1 MSIDN
6 CKYCNRIGLP
16 LLPLR
21 IAYVPGESA
30 NKPATLPS
38 APHMPTAPVRDGKY
52 VLRVI
57 SEGYVYLFDERA
69 GGVWRCFAATTSGHF
84 QEILLDAPP
93 NSPPTFHCGEKG
105 HNVVASLINV
115 TRASEAGKVWVG
127 YSRTW
132 WTAKVRKQ
140 LKSDAQLRGKLMVG
154 LNAAEAVSG
163 GSIPADAGVRV
174 ATGNELAKL
183 VGEYAATPAAFSAV
197 DHRYASY
204 TTAPAID
211 RSGQADALITRMH
224 ANSPGNAIVLCLP
237 DTVGVAQ
244 DINHWRNLQAGE
256 LAKYQGDAAKLR
268 SRIVGDIILD
278 LESSM
283 RKQGQGKVWDER
295 YAPKVSMQKVHAD
308 KAAHDKKVKELEAHI
323 LRASDDWYAWAN
335 SDFFKLAWQVYDG
348 ADAQHGKSIGAA
360 MERDF
365 ARCVFGSGATPKEQT
380 WWQAWLTADPAD
392 AQHPLWLAFTA
403 ADKDV
408 IAFLKGDAAKPL
420 DVGKLDKGVDLVKQ
434 SKDLTEKLR
443 EWHEVRKAKG
453 LQRSAQAESGLLAV
467 TFASQLSVLARSKPE
482 AALVAGQRLR
492 LVIVSRMEVLVTPNV
507 QKVTLQ
513 QMVVQ
518 MHEAVWGPPKS
529 QMSKVVQEARS
540 LKIAQGVDGA
550 WLGSR
555 FTATRVVATEVW
567 MPETAVGLGQAK
579 VPKTLPAPAAQIA
592 LPRPALNPWQ
602 GLTQYIRN
610 SKALGQGLLGL
621 GTALQISNLSANLIQ
636 LDRALKG
643 NASNRDDNI
652 TECLYGVVSGSL
664 GLMALTGEV
673 FAGAMAARVTPAV
686 VTTSAARLL
695 AIAGWTALG
704 GGLLGC
710 ASAGLDAY
718 QAFGKSSGLELD
730 GDKDAAS
737 SYRRAARASVVAAI
751 GSGALT
757 VIATG
762 ALLAQAG
769 ATGVAA
775 SAVVGAASFVGMGA
789 AIPVA
794 GWIVLVIGATVAGIY
809 FAYKAATAED
819 TPLEKWL
826 SRCEWRNEEA
836 YKGTSRT
843 KYRNLKD
850 EMAEFQLALYGIN
863 VVLNWNDRF
872 GKDEVEVSVVMPG
885 FRSAVSSYAL
895 SLQLFGPGRR
905 QTVVTRQTSA
915 FSEDP
920 DLKPQPPTQAYFSAV
935 PPGQK
940 LIPMDEVLQFS
951 EPFTLALE
959 NGVATYAGKLRVNED
974 FYDRVRLKLEY
985 WPDPANHPDLHMI
998 PVPGGA
1004 NYAETRD

>member
-6 CKYCNRIGLP
+6 CKYCNRTGLP
-16 LLPLR
+16 FLPLR

-69 GGVWRCFAATTSGHF
+69 GGVWRCFAATASGHF

-93 NSPPTFHCGEKG
+93 KSPPAFHCGEKG

-115 TRASEAGKVWVG
+115 ARADEAGKVWVG

-132 WTAKVRKQ
+132 WTAKIRKQ
-140 LKSDAQLRGKLMVG
+140 LKSDAHLRGKLMVG
-154 LNAAEAVSG
+154 LNAAEAVHG
-163 GSIPADAGVRV
+163 GSIPVDAGVRV
-174 ATGNELAKL
+174 ASSHELSNL
-183 VGEYAATPAAFSAV
+183 VGEYAATPAAFGVV
-197 DHRYASY
+197 DRRYASH

-211 RSGQADALITRMH
+211 RSGQADALIARMH

-244 DINHWRNLQAGE
+244 DINHWRNLKAGE
-256 LAKYQGDAAKLR
+256 LAKYQGDATKLR
-268 SRIVGDIILD
+268 ARIVGDIILD

-283 RKQGQGKVWDER
+283 RKQGQGKVWDKR
-295 YAPKVSMQKVHAD
+295 YAPKVSMQKVRAD
-308 KAAHDKKVKELEAHI
+308 KTAHDKKIKELEAHI
-323 LRASDDWYAWAN
+323 LRGSDDWCAWAN
-335 SDFFKLAWQVYDG
+335 SEFFKLAWQVYDG
-348 ADAQHGKSIGAA
+348 ADAHHGKTVGVA

-365 ARCVFGSGATPKEQT
+365 ARCVFGSGATPKEQA
-380 WWQAWLTADPAD
+380 WWKEWLTADPAD
-392 AQHPLWLAFTA
+392 AHHPLWLAFTA

-434 SKDLTEKLR
+434 SKDLTEKLH
-443 EWHEVRKAKG
+443 EWHAARKTKG
-453 LQRSAQAESGLLAV
+453 LQRSAQAESGLLAM
-467 TFASQLSVLARSKPE
+467 TLASQLSVLARSQPE

-492 LVIVSRMEVLVTPNV
+492 LVIVSRMDVLVTPHV
-507 QKVTLQ
+507 QQVTLQ

-518 MHEAVWGPPKS
+518 MHEAVWGPPRS
-529 QMSKVVQEARS
+529 TLAKVVKEERS
-540 LKIAQGVDGA
+540 LTIAQSVDGA

-567 MPETAVGLGQAK
+567 MPETAVDLGRAR
-579 VPKTLPAPAAQIA
+579 VPKALPAPAAQIA
-592 LPRPALNPWQ
+592 LPHPGLNPWQ
-602 GLTQYIRN
+602 GLTTYLKN

-621 GTALQISNLSANLIQ
+621 GAALQISNLSANLIQ

-643 NASNRDDNI
+643 NASNRDDSI
-652 TECLYGVVSGSL
+652 TESLYGVVSGSL
-664 GLMALTGEV
+664 GLMALTSEV
-673 FAGAMAARVTPAV
+673 FAGAMAARVAPAV
-686 VTTSAARLL
+686 VVASAARLL
-695 AIAGWTALG
+695 TAAGWTALG
-704 GGLLGC
+704 GGLLGT
-710 ASAGLDAY
+710 ASAAIDGVLSY
-718 QAFGKSSGLELD
+718 KKFVSQYRD
-730 GDKDAAS
+730 GDRDAAGFSFATSIS
-737 SYRRAARASVVAAI
+737 SFTAAL

-757 VIATG
+757 VIAAGTF
-762 ALLAQAG
+762 LAQAG

-775 SAVVGAASFVGMGA
+775 STIVGAASFLGMGA

-809 FAYKAATAED
+809 FAYKAATEED

-826 SRCEWRNEEA
+826 SRCEWRNDDE
-836 YKGTSRT
+836 YQSTSRT

-863 VVLNWNDRF
+863 VTLNWNDRF
-872 GKDEVEVSVVMPG
+872 GKDEVEVAVVMPG
-885 FRSAVSSYAL
+885 FRSKVSSYAL

-915 FSEDP
+915 LSEDP
-920 DLKPQPPTQAYFSAV
+920 DLRPQPPAQAYFSAV
-935 PPGQK
+935 PKGQK
-940 LIPMDEVLQFS
+940 LIPMDEVLEFS

-974 FYDRVRLKLEY
+974 FYDRARIKFEY
-985 WPDPANHPDLHMI
+985 WPDPAGHPDLRMI

-1004 NYAETRD
+1004 NYADTRD